1 MILLLILILWLISLS
16 LRITSSGVNAIHKIN
31 NRVVD
36 KGIKDV
42 KPKKAVKKVSNIA
55 NKASKTVFRLIRMV
69 IDTFRHLL
77 SLLLPLVL
85 VFDIIVFILLSSV
98 GGFLLLFESENA
110 KSSGGSNFYSNSE
123 GVSDTGKSKI
133 LLIGDSRTVQLGMTV
148 FGMSTSNDTDG
159 NPCVIG
165 STSSGDY
172 LYSKGSMGLNWMKQE
187 ESNID
192 KQVDSNTSVV
202 VNMGTNDCYSSSS
215 AGNYIAYLNDK
226 AKDWQSKG
234 ADVYFAS
241 TNPIND
247 SLASSNGY
255 SVRDSHVVS
264 FNTAVKEGLDSSI
277 KYIDTYSE
285 VKSLVIDKKETGDGI
300 HYNKPVYE
308 KIKEKIWG
316 VAKSSNS
323 DGKLKDNFKAI
334 NQNPELPTGC
344 EVTSLTMVLN
354 HLGVNAD
361 KLDIA
366 DNYIDKGPVGSTD
379 FNKKFVGDPR
389 DSSSYGCYAPVIKNA
404 ANKYLSAKGSSLK
417 ASDVTGK
424 NLEEL
429 FTSYIDKNIPV
440 IVWGTVDNREGQYT
454 TTWKVD
460 GKELKWYS
468 PEHCMV
474 LVGYDNDKVWV
485 ADPMHGDV
493 RSYKKSTFKDR
504 YNSLK
509 KQAVVIQ

>member
-16 LRITSSGVNAIHKIN
+16 LRITSSGVDALHKIN
-31 NRVVD
+31 DRLVD
-36 KGIKDV
+36 KKVEDV
-42 KPKKAVKKVSNIA
+42 KSKKSIKKVTKVTKKVSNTA
-55 NKASKTVFRLIRMV
+55 FRLARRV
-69 IDTFRHLL
+69 VDTLRHLL
-77 SLLLPLVL
+77 SLLLPLVMVL
-85 VFDIIVFILLSSV
+85 DIIVFILIASA
-98 GGFLLLFESENA
+98 GGFLLLFEEN
-110 KSSGGSNFYSNSE
+110 SGSNLSSSYSQSE
-123 GVSDTGKSKI
+123 GVTDTGKSKI

-148 FGMSTSNDTDG
+148 FNMSSSNDSDG
-159 NPCVIG
+159 LPKVIG

-192 KQVDSNTSVV
+192 KQVDSSTSVV

-215 AGNYIAYLNDK
+215 ANNYITYLNDK
-226 AKDWQSKG
+226 AKDWESSG
-234 ADVYFAS
+234 ADVYFVS

-255 SVRDSHVVS
+255 SVRDSHVTK
-264 FNTAVKEGLDSSI
+264 FNSDVKKGLDSSI

-285 VKSLVIDKKETGDGI
+285 VKSLVIDRRETGDGI
-300 HYNKPVYE
+300 HYNKAVYE
-308 KIKEKIWG
+308 KIKEVIWNT
-316 VAKSSNS
+316 AKSSNS
-323 DGKLKDNFKAI
+323 GDLKSNFKAI

-344 EVTSLTMVLN
+344 EVTSLTMTLN
-354 HLGVNAD
+354 YLGVNAD
-361 KLDIA
+361 KSDIA
-366 DNYIDKGPVGSTD
+366 DNYIDKGPIGSTD

-389 DSSSYGCYAPVIKNA
+389 DVNSYGCYAPVIVNA
-404 ANKYLSAKGSSLK
+404 ANKYLTAKGSSLN
-417 ASDVTGK
+417 ATNISGK
-424 NLEEL
+424 DLEEL

-440 IVWGTVDNREGQYT
+440 IVWGTVDNREGRYT

-460 GKELKWYS
+460 GQDLKWYS

>member
-1 MILLLILILWLISLS
+1 
-16 LRITSSGVNAIHKIN
+16 
-31 NRVVD
+31 
-36 KGIKDV
+36 
-42 KPKKAVKKVSNIA
+42 
-55 NKASKTVFRLIRMV
+55 
-69 IDTFRHLL
+69 
-77 SLLLPLVL
+77 
-85 VFDIIVFILLSSV
+85 
-98 GGFLLLFESENA
+98 
-110 KSSGGSNFYSNSE
+110 
-123 GVSDTGKSKI
+123 
-133 LLIGDSRTVQLGMTV
+133 MTV
-148 FGMSTSNDTDG
+148 FNMSSSNDSDG
-159 NPCVIG
+159 LPKVIG
-165 STSSGDY
+165 STSSRDY

-192 KQVDSNTSVV
+192 KQVDGNTSVV
-202 VNMGTNDCYSSSS
+202 INMGTNDCYSSSS
-215 AGNYIAYLNDK
+215 ANNYITYINDK

-234 ADVYFAS
+234 ADVYFVS

-255 SVRDSHVVS
+255 SVRDNHVTK
-264 FNTAVKEGLDSSI
+264 FNSDVKKGLDSSI
-277 KYIDTYSE
+277 KYIDTYSK

-300 HYNKPVYE
+300 HYNKVVYE
-308 KIKEKIWG
+308 KIKEVIWNT
-316 VAKSSNS
+316 AKSSNS
-323 DGKLKDNFKAI
+323 GDLKSNFKAI

-344 EVTSLTMVLN
+344 EVTSLTMSLN
-354 HLGVNAD
+354 YLGVNAD

-366 DNYIDKGPVGSTD
+366 DNYIDKGPIGSTD

-389 DSSSYGCYAPVIKNA
+389 DVNSYGCYAPVIVNA
-404 ANKYLSAKGSSLK
+404 ANKYLTAKGSSLN
-417 ASDVTGK
+417 ATNISGK
-424 NLEEL
+424 DLEEL
-429 FTSYIDKNIPV
+429 FTSYTDKNIPV
-440 IVWGTVDNREGQYT
+440 MVWGTVDNREGQYT

-460 GKELKWYS
+460 GQDLKWYS

>member
-1 MILLLILILWLISLS
+1 
-16 LRITSSGVNAIHKIN
+16 
-31 NRVVD
+31 
-36 KGIKDV
+36 
-42 KPKKAVKKVSNIA
+42 
-55 NKASKTVFRLIRMV
+55 
-69 IDTFRHLL
+69 
-77 SLLLPLVL
+77 
-85 VFDIIVFILLSSV
+85 
-98 GGFLLLFESENA
+98 
-110 KSSGGSNFYSNSE
+110 
-123 GVSDTGKSKI
+123 
-133 LLIGDSRTVQLGMTV
+133 
-148 FGMSTSNDTDG
+148 
-159 NPCVIG
+159 
-165 STSSGDY
+165 
-172 LYSKGSMGLNWMKQE
+172 
-187 ESNID
+187 
-192 KQVDSNTSVV
+192 
-202 VNMGTNDCYSSSS
+202 
-215 AGNYIAYLNDK
+215 
-226 AKDWQSKG
+226 
-234 ADVYFAS
+234 
-241 TNPIND
+241 
-247 SLASSNGY
+247 
-255 SVRDSHVVS
+255 
-264 FNTAVKEGLDSSI
+264 
-277 KYIDTYSE
+277 
-285 VKSLVIDKKETGDGI
+285 
-300 HYNKPVYE
+300 
-308 KIKEKIWG
+308 
-316 VAKSSNS
+316 
-323 DGKLKDNFKAI
+323 
-334 NQNPELPTGC
+334 
-344 EVTSLTMVLN
+344 MVLN

-389 DSSSYGCYAPVIKNA
+389 DSSSYGCYAPVIVKA
-404 ANKYLSAKGSSLK
+404 ANKYLTAKGSSLK

>member
-16 LRITSSGVNAIHKIN
+16 LRITSSGVDALHKIN
-31 NRVVD
+31 DRLVD
-36 KGIKDV
+36 KKVEDV
-42 KPKKAVKKVSNIA
+42 KSKKSIKKVTKVTKKVSNTA
-55 NKASKTVFRLIRMV
+55 FRLARRV

-77 SLLLPLVL
+77 SLLLPLVMVL
-85 VFDIIVFILLSSV
+85 DIIVFILIASA
-98 GGFLLLFESENA
+98 GGFLLLFEEN
-110 KSSGGSNFYSNSE
+110 SGSNLSSSYSQSE
-123 GVSDTGKSKI
+123 GVADTGKSKI

-148 FGMSTSNDTDG
+148 FNMSSSNDSDG
-159 NPCVIG
+159 LSKVIG

-323 DGKLKDNFKAI
+323 NGN
-334 NQNPELPTGC
+334 
-344 EVTSLTMVLN
+344 
-354 HLGVNAD
+354 
-361 KLDIA
+361 
-366 DNYIDKGPVGSTD
+366 
-379 FNKKFVGDPR
+379 
-389 DSSSYGCYAPVIKNA
+389 
-404 ANKYLSAKGSSLK
+404 
-417 ASDVTGK
+417 
-424 NLEEL
+424 
-429 FTSYIDKNIPV
+429 
-440 IVWGTVDNREGQYT
+440 
-454 TTWKVD
+454 
-460 GKELKWYS
+460 
-468 PEHCMV
+468 
-474 LVGYDNDKVWV
+474 
-485 ADPMHGDV
+485 
-493 RSYKKSTFKDR
+493 
-504 YNSLK
+504 
-509 KQAVVIQ
+509 